1 MPKSNTKVIFLVA
14 AVTFT
19 VFLLLTVPA
28 IASDEQNPV
37 GSSTAALTVHGGTP
51 LQQGGDSKVTPQC
64 TTTIDAFQVL
74 RLAFVGST
82 TYANHVKLAI
92 VKSISPS
99 RGNRKASTAVAGILV
114 HSKLARHMH
123 ERGRS

>member
-1 MPKSNTKVIFLVA
+1 MPKSNTKVVVLVA

-51 LQQGGDSKVTPQC
+51 LQQGGDSKTSSPC
-64 TTTIDAFQVL
+64 KSAI
-74 RLAFVGST
+74 GSC
-82 TYANHVKLAI
+82 L
-92 VKSISPS
+92 S
-99 RGNRKASTAVAGILV
+99 RGNCGSVGHYYVCEPCTKTAKCDSILV
-114 HSKLARHMH
+114 GRHRKDVTGCRH
-123 ERGRS
+123 TCS